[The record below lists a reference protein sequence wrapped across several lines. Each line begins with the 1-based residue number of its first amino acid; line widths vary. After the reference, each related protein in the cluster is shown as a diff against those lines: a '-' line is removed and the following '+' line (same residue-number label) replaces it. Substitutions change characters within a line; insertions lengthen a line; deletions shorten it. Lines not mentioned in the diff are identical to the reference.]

1 MALTD
6 FFQTFRLI
14 RRTELPDGY
23 GGTEITHEV
32 LTTFNA
38 GISANRS
45 NEAVIAGRVG
55 KKTIYTVTTLMQD
68 ELEQNDIIQR
78 VSDGLVLRVTSDA
91 SEMTTPAVATIQYRD
106 VTAEVIE

>member
-6 FFQTFRLI
+6 YFEDFRLI

-23 GGTEITHEV
+23 GGTEITEEV
-32 LTTFNA
+32 LTTFRA

-55 KKTIYTVTTLMQD
+55 KQTIYTVTTLIDD

-78 VSDGLVLRVTSDA
+78 VSDGLTLRVTSDA
-91 SEMTTPAVATIQYRD
+91 KDMTTPAVATLQYRD
-106 VTAEVIE
+106 ATAEVIE